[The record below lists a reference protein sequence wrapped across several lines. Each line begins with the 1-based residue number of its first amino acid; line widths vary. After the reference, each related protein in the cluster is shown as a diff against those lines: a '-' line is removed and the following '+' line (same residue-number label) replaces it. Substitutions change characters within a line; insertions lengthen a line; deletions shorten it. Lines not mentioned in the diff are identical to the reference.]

1 MIRQTV
7 GNTARESIVSRI
19 IFHIDVN
26 SAFLAWSA
34 VEELHRAKEEGRETV
49 DLRTVPAIVGG
60 DVTKRRGIVTA
71 ASIPAKKLGIRTA
84 QPVTDAF
91 RLCPD
96 LIVVRGDFGL
106 YRARSRELMELLRKY
121 SPLLQ
126 QMSVDECFLDVTDT
140 VTERAASGRDSWTR
154 ESAVTLAREIGDR
167 VREELEFTVNIGI
180 SSNKVLA
187 KMASDF
193 EKPDK
198 VHTLFPDEIKEK
210 MWPLDVGDL
219 FMAGKA
225 SASKLKSL
233 GIMTIGDLARS
244 DPQMLE
250 SHLKS
255 HGRTLWDYANGRAS
269 DTVRTER
276 ERAKSE
282 SVERTLPRDC
292 IDLEDA
298 FGHIGSISRNLAG
311 RLYNHGFRAGEVAV
325 LIKYADFTSASRQRK
340 LVTVTGEAGD
350 IEREACALYEE
361 LWDGRP
367 VRLIGVR
374 AGKLAAAGDPVQM
387 SLEDFAKER
396 VAGDR
401 RKKADD
407 AVRKLNERFGDGVV
421 RRGAGAE

>member
-1 MIRQTV
+1 
-7 GNTARESIVSRI
+7 
-19 IFHIDVN
+19 
-26 SAFLAWSA
+26 
-34 VEELHRAKEEGRETV
+34 
-49 DLRTVPAIVGG
+49 
-60 DVTKRRGIVTA
+60 
-71 ASIPAKKLGIRTA
+71 
-84 QPVTDAF
+84 
-91 RLCPD
+91 
-96 LIVVRGDFGL
+96 
-106 YRARSRELMELLRKY
+106 
-121 SPLLQ
+121 
-126 QMSVDECFLDVTDT
+126 
-140 VTERAASGRDSWTR
+140 
-154 ESAVTLAREIGDR
+154 
-167 VREELEFTVNIGI
+167 
-180 SSNKVLA
+180 
-187 KMASDF
+187 
-193 EKPDK
+193 
-198 VHTLFPDEIKEK
+198 
-210 MWPLDVGDL
+210 
-219 FMAGKA
+219 MAGKA

-244 DPQMLE
+244 DPKMLE

-340 LVTVTGEAGD
+340 LVTVTGDAGD
-350 IEREACALYEE
+350 IEKEACALYEE